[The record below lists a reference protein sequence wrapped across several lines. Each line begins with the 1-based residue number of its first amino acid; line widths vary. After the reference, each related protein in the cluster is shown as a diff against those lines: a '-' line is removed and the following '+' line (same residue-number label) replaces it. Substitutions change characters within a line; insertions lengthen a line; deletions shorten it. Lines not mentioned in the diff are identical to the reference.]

1 MAAELRELY
10 YDIDAVELYTGLI
23 LEKRRSKQLFGET
36 LTEMG
41 APYSLK
47 GIAKIE
53 VLWFMSIFPT
63 CYMMKVRRQMI
74 IPDIVMTWSLAT
86 IAQYL

>member
-10 YDIDAVELYTGLI
+10 KDIDAVELYTGLI

-47 GIAKIE
+47 GI
-53 VLWFMSIFPT
+53 M
-63 CYMMKVRRQMI
+63 
-74 IPDIVMTWSLAT
+74 
-86 IAQYL
+86 